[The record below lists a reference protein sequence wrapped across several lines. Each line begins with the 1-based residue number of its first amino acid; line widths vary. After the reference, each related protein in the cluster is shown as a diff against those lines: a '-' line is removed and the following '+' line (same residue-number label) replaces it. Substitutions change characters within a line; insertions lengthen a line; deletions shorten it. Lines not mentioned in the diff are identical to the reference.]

1 MQEAGAW
8 HAASAG
14 GAGLVGLGVQGGEGH
29 GRLLQGVG
37 SCRGLTSHQ
46 APSAQLKGRIETG
59 MRHAIPYLQFIP
71 RRERS
76 GESPYS
82 SSPTCCSAV
91 RDGGAGSRR
100 ELGANK
106 GTSLGIRQMHTHMG
120 GKRGLAHETSDGDML
135 ESPQTKKLCPTT
147 NTPTCRALVLALPQ
161 ELVPSIS
168 GLREM
173 LLHLPCL
180 TSPFNLASHG
190 QLSDGKGF
198 HACPRAPARTAIPA
212 GSSVRKMRTVPQLLR
227 CSTLPRQGGSPTA
240 PQPPYIAQLRMR
252 RVTL

>member
-1 MQEAGAW
+1 MQEAGAC

-14 GAGLVGLGVQGGEGH
+14 GAGLVGVGVQGGERH

-76 GESPYS
+76 GESPCS

-91 RDGGAGSRR
+91 RDGGADSRL
-100 ELGANK
+100 ELWANK
-106 GTSLGIRQMHTHMG
+106 GTSLGVRQMHTHMG

-135 ESPQTKKLCPTT
+135 ESPQTKRLCPM
-147 NTPTCRALVLALPQ
+147 NYQHSYLQSAGACIASGISAQHLRAPGDVAPFA
-161 ELVPSIS
+161 V
-168 GLREM
+168 
-173 LLHLPCL
+173 
-180 TSPFNLASHG
+180 FNL
-190 QLSDGKGF
+190 
-198 HACPRAPARTAIPA
+198 
-212 GSSVRKMRTVPQLLR
+212 TV
-227 CSTLPRQGGSPTA
+227 
-240 PQPPYIAQLRMR
+240 
-252 RVTL
+252 